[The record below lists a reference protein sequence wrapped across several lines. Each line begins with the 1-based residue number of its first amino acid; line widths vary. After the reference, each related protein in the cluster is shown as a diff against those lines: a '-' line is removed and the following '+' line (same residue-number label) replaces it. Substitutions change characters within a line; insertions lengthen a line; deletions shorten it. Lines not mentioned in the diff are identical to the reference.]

1 MALIRVKKQ
10 KRLKLL
16 LLLFI
21 LVTIGIIIAIF
32 FYYRPTS
39 PLQESPEIA
48 SEEGTHMAIGRVH
61 QTATRDGFKEWNL
74 DAASVKYMEAE
85 KKALFKDISVTFFI
99 RDGTRVYLT
108 AEKGILQTESKDI
121 EVTGNVVVKNEKY
134 RMETET
140 LQYQH
145 EKRLLFTKVP
155 VKIIGKDF
163 DLSSDSLSVDLN
175 QQRAWF
181 KGQVKGTINESAKF

>member
-61 QTATRDGFKEWNL
+61 QTATRDVFKEWNL

-85 KKALFKDISVTFFI
+85 KKALFKDVT
-99 RDGTRVYLT
+99 
-108 AEKGILQTESKDI
+108 
-121 EVTGNVVVKNEKY
+121 NCNC
-134 RMETET
+134 
-140 LQYQH
+140 
-145 EKRLLFTKVP
+145 
-155 VKIIGKDF
+155 
-163 DLSSDSLSVDLN
+163 
-175 QQRAWF
+175 
-181 KGQVKGTINESAKF
+181 